1 MHHRNKPNYRIT
13 IFCVLK
19 VTDWPL
25 AVAFTITPVHFLYL
39 FRQLSNFHL
48 MNDDNSLVHQFGI
61 DITIY

>member
-1 MHHRNKPNYRIT
+1 MT

-48 MNDDNSLVHQFGI
+48 MNDDNSLVYQFGI
-61 DITIY
+61 DITVY